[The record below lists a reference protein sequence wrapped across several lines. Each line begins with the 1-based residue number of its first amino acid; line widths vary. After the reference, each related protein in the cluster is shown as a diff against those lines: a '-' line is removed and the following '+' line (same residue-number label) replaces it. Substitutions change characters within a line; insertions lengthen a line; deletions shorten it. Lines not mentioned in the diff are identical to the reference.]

1 MKKLISIVWLLFGL
15 KVLVLASQTQ
25 APSDPAGQFILHAKE
40 SFFSGSLEFKI
51 AFLDVELGKGK
62 KTNSLS
68 KALDNRNTNLEKAK
82 KLLEL
87 AKEYLKEKPS
97 ASEALKQLYVQW
109 ISSMDSLPPHFTSEG
124 YRQYERRLKEKGQD
138 LNQFFERLEI
148 ELKPSDSAARS
159 DIKDSKPKSN
169 ADAVATK
176 TPDNKS
182 PASEKGTED
191 ETASAESTARISCP
205 DSLREVPVS
214 SSPRGPKSLKCG
226 EQVTI
231 LIRSGNWI
239 RIRTSDGKEGNVS
252 AKFLEPEKP

>member
-1 MKKLISIVWLLFGL
+1 MMFWWSLEALSLIKIFPPSNKLASLRFFLRGPLPGQSLTTLRIISRKRAFKAPPVRTGIWSLASGPSSLEIRDWRFGARRFDSALLQPDAGRPSKAPRNPKGTFSSKIAMKKLISILWLLFGL

-25 APSDPAGQFILHAKE
+25 APGDPAGQFILHAKE

-82 KLLEL
+82 KLFEL

-124 YRQYERRLKEKGQD
+124 YRQ
-138 LNQFFERLEI
+138 
-148 ELKPSDSAARS
+148 
-159 DIKDSKPKSN
+159 
-169 ADAVATK
+169 
-176 TPDNKS
+176 
-182 PASEKGTED
+182 
-191 ETASAESTARISCP
+191 
-205 DSLREVPVS
+205 
-214 SSPRGPKSLKCG
+214 
-226 EQVTI
+226 
-231 LIRSGNWI
+231 
-239 RIRTSDGKEGNVS
+239 
-252 AKFLEPEKP
+252 